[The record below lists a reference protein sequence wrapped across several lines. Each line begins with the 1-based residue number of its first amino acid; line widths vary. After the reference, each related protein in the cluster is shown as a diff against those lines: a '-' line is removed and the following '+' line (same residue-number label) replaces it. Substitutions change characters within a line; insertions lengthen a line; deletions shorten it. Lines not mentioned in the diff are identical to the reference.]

1 MRPLRHPLAQAV
13 ALLLGS
19 GTQDLAFR
27 LAQVAL
33 PLVVLDTTGSVAL
46 TGLVAGAE
54 GVPVL
59 VSPWWARRAR
69 QWVSTGPRLACLA
82 VLDAAALGVVPTA
95 ALLHV
100 VSAGVLLGAGLLL
113 GLGETLGGPGRT
125 ALLAEVG
132 DRLGPDRA
140 VTLLTVQDLL
150 RRVGMVLGPGLGAA
164 GVALGLTTTLLWIQA
179 AAVLVAGVLAWP
191 VPGGGN
197 GVGPSDGPGGGRPLG
212 AAPASSAPAIR
223 AALAGRPEVLAGW
236 VLRGANSAVWFAFT
250 LGLAVLGAQQGRPG
264 VLYAWGMTGYG
275 VGSVAGTVL
284 AVPVVRRAPVLT
296 VVATAWTAAGLAWVQ
311 MGTWPTPLGAALA
324 AAGAGAFVVVGITAV
339 NAAITRTAEGAVR
352 RTLLSGQA
360 VVVSASSSAGLLVG
374 GSVIGLLG
382 VRPTLVGSGLLVC
395 TVSLVVPLVVTRAT
409 GPQLTGPKDPGP

>member
-1 MRPLRHPLAQAV
+1 VRPLRHPLAQAV

-33 PLVVLDTTGSVAL
+33 PLVVLDSTGSVAL

-59 VSPWWARRAR
+59 LSPWWARRAR

-95 ALLHV
+95 ARLDV

-113 GLGETLGGPGRT
+113 GVGETLGGPGRT

-132 DRLGPDRA
+132 DRLGPDRG

-150 RRVGMVLGPGLGAA
+150 RRVGMVVGPGLGAA
-164 GVALGLTTTLLWIQA
+164 GVALGLTTVLLWIQA
-179 AAVLVAGVLAWP
+179 AAVLVAGLLAWP
-191 VPGGGN
+191 VSGGASGGGC
-197 GVGPSDGPGGGRPLG
+197 PRA

-250 LGLAVLGAQQGRPG
+250 LGLAILGAQQGRPG

-275 VGSVAGTVL
+275 AGSVAGTLL
-284 AVPVVRRAPVLT
+284 ALPVVRRVPVLT
-296 VVATAWTAAGLAWVQ
+296 VVTTAWTAAGLAWVL

-324 AAGAGAFVVVGITAV
+324 AGGAGAFVVVGITAV
-339 NAAITRTAEGAVR
+339 NAAITRTSEGAVR

-382 VRPTLVGSGLLVC
+382 VRPTLVAAGLLVC
-395 TVSLVVPLVVTRAT
+395 LVSVLVPPVVTRAT
-409 GPQLTGPKDPGP
+409 GPQLTGPPAGP